1 MPLADFD
8 ICLDQPGGDTRIVVN
23 GADITNACRAIEIS
37 AAVGE
42 VPRVHLDLYAKVNAK
57 AKVEADPL
65 WLPENWV

>member
-1 MPLADFD
+1 MALADFD
-8 ICLDQPGGDTRIVVN
+8 VCLDWPEPGSRIVVN

-42 VPRVHLDLYAKVNAK
+42 PAKVRLELFAKVNVKAK
-57 AKVEADPL
+57 AVADPL

>member
-8 ICLDQPGGDTRIVVN
+8 VRLDTPGGDSRIVVN
-23 GADITNACRAIEIS
+23 GADTTNACRAIEIS

-42 VPRVHLDLYAKVNAK
+42 VPRVHLELYAKVNAK
-57 AKVEADPL
+57 TEAEADPL